1 MARLLAAE
9 YMETGCFELA
19 ISSLLRSSH
28 NKESLGPT
36 AQLCLA
42 ACLIQIA
49 SSRNTFNKL
58 DFTNRS
64 AVCLA
69 SYEGV
74 VEDKWEGLFNRGR
87 WYSQVKI
94 NHKAI

>member
-1 MARLLAAE
+1 
-9 YMETGCFELA
+9 
-19 ISSLLRSSH
+19 
-28 NKESLGPT
+28 
-36 AQLCLA
+36 
-42 ACLIQIA
+42 LIQIA

-58 DFTNRS
+58 DFTNKS

-87 WYSQVKI
+87 WYAQVKV
-94 NHKAI
+94 NHKAIKCFQEVAKSAEADLRIRERAAYCLICIYR